1 MQEARHIWEAQMVGH
16 KLSTATDICQLIQ
29 QLVILQIGQKLLLAI
44 VMVHFIRAI
53 EKSLSVIKA
62 KNYISRV
69 L

>member
-1 MQEARHIWEAQMVGH
+1 MVGH
-16 KLSTATDICQLIQ
+16 KLSTVTDICQLIQ